1 MQMDLPRSPEDGQMF
16 AMRDH
21 PMEVILATVSSLV
34 VVVHFLALM
43 IATCILPFAE
53 SAKYQFEAIDAD
65 ERNTQLNLSANSTS
79 FAERRQAVVKAD
91 RGFLKYV
98 QLAWI
103 LSTGLG
109 IVLFTFDLP
118 IIAFCKFYTHS
129 PIAAYVACGVLT
141 PAVIVVFIFAVKF
154 YNDLVSNK
162 ANKFASEMHHIERL
176 QNRIS
181 NDDEDDW
188 VPPKD
193 DMQAFRVLTIRE
205 STEKQPAP
213 DQPNHDAGGE
223 SGSNKSLKSFA
234 SVRET
239 TVDDHSA
246 VLPVAAD
253 DKSELSWHSTTDVFE
268 DSHA

>member
-1 MQMDLPRSPEDGQMF
+1 MDLPRSAVDGQMF

-79 FAERRQAVVKAD
+79 FTERRKAVVKAD
-91 RGFLKYV
+91 QGFLKYV

-129 PIAAYVACGVLT
+129 PIHVL
-141 PAVIVVFIFAVKF
+141 F
-154 YNDLVSNK
+154 
-162 ANKFASEMHHIERL
+162 
-176 QNRIS
+176 
-181 NDDEDDW
+181 
-188 VPPKD
+188 
-193 DMQAFRVLTIRE
+193 
-205 STEKQPAP
+205 
-213 DQPNHDAGGE
+213 
-223 SGSNKSLKSFA
+223 
-234 SVRET
+234 
-239 TVDDHSA
+239 VDR
-246 VLPVAAD
+246 
-253 DKSELSWHSTTDVFE
+253 
-268 DSHA
+268 